1 MIIGVLTV
9 ELALDGSFSLKD
21 KRAVLNSLR
30 ERVRRKFN
38 VSIAEVDE
46 NEIWNRACLGI
57 VTVSNQQQH
66 ANRVLSKVV
75 TLLETFRDCVVD
87 DYSMEFL

>member
-1 MIIGVLTV
+1 MTIGILTV
-9 ELALDGSFSLKD
+9 ELAMEASFSLKD

-38 VSIAEVDE
+38 VAIAEVDE

-57 VTVSNQQQH
+57 VTVSNQQRH

-75 TLLETFRDCVVD
+75 TLLETFRDCVVE